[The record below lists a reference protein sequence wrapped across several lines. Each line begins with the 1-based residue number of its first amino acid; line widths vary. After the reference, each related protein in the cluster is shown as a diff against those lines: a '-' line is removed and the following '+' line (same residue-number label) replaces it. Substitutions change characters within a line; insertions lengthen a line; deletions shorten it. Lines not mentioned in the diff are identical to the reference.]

1 MVLKGVKENTRVY
14 ISEKKGE
21 KIMTKTRRDKLE
33 KSLLKIAELK
43 YYLECLRWTKEER
56 EILNNISEGIRSEL
70 EGEKK

>member
-43 YYLECLRWTKEER
+43 YYLECLRWSKEER
-56 EILNNISEGIRSEL
+56 KLLNQLSKEIRSEL